1 MADTTHSPIAF
12 SRDVRAD
19 FPILEADLDG
29 IRPVY
34 LDNAATTHKPLQV
47 LDAMHHFYCH
57 ENSNVGRSVHTLSM
71 RATSR
76 YQKSRERVQRF
87 INAGDSEEIVFTK
100 GTTESVNLVAQ
111 GFGPQIVSAG
121 DEVLISGLEHHSNL
135 LPWRHLCEQT
145 GATLKI
151 AAVDAHGEVSLD
163 AFRAQLTDRTK
174 LVSVAHVSNV
184 QGTLTPVAE
193 IISLCHERGIVVV
206 VDGAQAVA
214 HRTVDVTA
222 MDADFYC
229 FSAHKMYGPLGIGVL
244 YGKAEHLSRMQPLL
258 LGGGMVR
265 NVTYDGPLTVFPTP
279 HLFESGTPNI
289 AGAVGLAAAMD
300 YIEEIGLDRI
310 AAHDAELAGRAA
322 EGMRALD
329 GVTVYGAQAPQGG
342 IVSFS
347 VDGLHP
353 YDVGNHLNS
362 FGIATR
368 TGVHCAVPFID
379 GLGVVGTVRASF
391 GVYNT
396 RDEVD
401 LLVESLKSVEKGF
414 WSNEHPNDRFLAN

>member
-1 MADTTHSPIAF
+1 MVDAHSFADF
-12 SRDVRAD
+12 GRDVRAD
-19 FPILEADLDG
+19 FPILAADLDG
-29 IRPVY
+29 KRPVY
-34 LDNAATTHKPLQV
+34 LDNAATTQKPRQV
-47 LDAMHHFYCH
+47 LDAIHSFYCND
-57 ENSNVGRSVHTLSM
+57 NSNVGRSVHTLSM
-71 RATSR
+71 RATNR
-76 YQKSRERVQRF
+76 YQESRVRVQRF
-87 INAGDSEEIVFTK
+87 LNAPDSEEIVFTK

-111 GFGPQIVSAG
+111 RFAPQIVSSG

-135 LPWRHLCEQT
+135 LPWRQLCAET
-145 GATLKI
+145 GATLKV
-151 AAVDAHGEVSLD
+151 AAVDENGELSLD
-163 AFRAQLTDRTK
+163 SFRAQLTERTK

-193 IISLCHERGIVVV
+193 IIALAHAQDIVVV

-214 HRTVDVTA
+214 HRRVDVQEL
-222 MDADFYC
+222 DADFYC

-244 YGKAEHLSRMQPLL
+244 YGKSEHLSRMKPLL
-258 LGGGMVR
+258 LGGGMAR
-265 NVTYDGPLTVFPTP
+265 SVTYDGPLSLHPAP

-300 YIEEIGLDRI
+300 YLDELGLDKV
-310 AAHDAELAGRAA
+310 AAHDAKLAGRAA

-347 VDGLHP
+347 IDGLHP
-353 YDVGNHLNS
+353 YDVGNHLNTA
-362 FGIATR
+362 GIATR
-368 TGVHCAVPFID
+368 TGVHCAVPFVD

-396 RDEVD
+396 LDEVE
-401 LLVESLKSVEKGF
+401 LLIESLQSAEKGF
-414 WSNEHPNDRFLAN
+414 WSNEHPNERFLAN